1 MADLSRS
8 EDRRKRR
15 PADHASPVSFEAM
28 FRYPPV
34 FSALPRLAVAASL
47 LGFDPSQRCS
57 CPQAAAMFPCRRS
70 HLPFPERPF
79 PAGGFL

>member
-1 MADLSRS
+1 LLADPMIGLSRS

-47 LGFDPSQRCS
+47 VGFDPSQRYS
-57 CPQAAAMFPCRRS
+57 CPQAASMFPS
-70 HLPFPERPF
+70 APVP
-79 PAGGFL
+79 PAVS